1 MVGNVIACNLNSYRQ
16 YRETGYEHLA
26 KIGLLNVEIAC
37 PERKDIAAVQAELDQ
52 YGLTATSMIIRCQ
65 MDADDTVHRF
75 THELETV
82 AEMGVGLVFT
92 SVKSGGIDK
101 DYVYGK
107 LQDIG
112 DAAAERNIVVAMETH
127 PDMITNADVALAT
140 MAGVNHPNI
149 RVNYDTAN
157 IHYYNKGV
165 DAVEQF
171 ERVLDYVGA
180 VHLKDTNGEYETWH
194 FPALGEGVVDFPAIF
209 KMFGETGA
217 NGPYT
222 MELEG
227 IKGEEVTR
235 EGVEKRVEDSL
246 AYLRANGLMD

>member
-1 MVGNVIACNLNSYRQ
+1 MGNVIACNLGSYRQ
-16 YRETGYEHLA
+16 FRETGYEHLA
-26 KIGLLNVEIAC
+26 KIGLTNVEIHC
-37 PERKDIAAVQAELDQ
+37 PEKNETSAVQGELDR
-52 YGLTATSMIIRCQ
+52 YGLTATSMIIKCQ
-65 MDADDTVHRF
+65 MDADDAVQRFVHSLDTVS
-75 THELETV
+75 
-82 AEMGVGLVFT
+82 EMGVGVVFS

-101 DYVYGK
+101 DYIYGK

-112 DAAAERNIVVAMETH
+112 DAAAERSIVVAMETH

-149 RVNYDTAN
+149 RVNFDTAN
-157 IHYYNKGV
+157 IYYYNKGV
-165 DAVEQF
+165 DVVEQF
-171 ERVLDYVGA
+171 ERVVDYVGA
-180 VHLKDTNGEYETWH
+180 VHLKDTNGEFETWH

-209 KMFGETGA
+209 KCFADKGA

-227 IKGEEVTR
+227 IKGEELSR

-246 AYLRANGLMD
+246 AYLRVNGLMD